1 MCDLEN
7 VVRSSIEQVRGIKKL
22 LEGIILSSNIVINI
36 DNYNTWIEK
45 TDLIGQLENTLPLFP
60 IRDAACK
67 ELCEMSF
74 RIKSGEFNP
83 ATSTVSYGGIE
94 ISVSAARILAM
105 TTHLASYWSLYDCL
119 TNIIGRVLGCE
130 SIRKNPMGR
139 RNPKLMEA
147 FLLDEKSGIDPLGLR
162 DILLKSYCNY
172 IGFSYLLRNCYVHE
186 GGMVNCQS
194 ILSTGIVDDAFFVDD
209 DVAEKLN
216 KEITARYKIPNVTI
230 VKEGN
235 LIKQLQDCNAKLDD
249 MFISLLR
256 FMTGTLAVEIE
267 AFATNDGF
275 KLS

>member
-1 MCDLEN
+1 MCDLES

-22 LEGIILSSNIVINI
+22 LEGIILNPNIVINI

-67 ELCEMSF
+67 ELCEISL
-74 RIKSGEFNP
+74 RIKFGEFNP

-94 ISVSAARILAM
+94 VSVSVARILAM

-119 TNIIGRVLGCE
+119 INIIGRVLGCE

-139 RNPKLMEA
+139 RNPKLMET

-186 GGMVNCQS
+186 GGMVNCQP
-194 ILSTGIVDDAFFVDD
+194 ILSASIVDDAFSVDD

-230 VKEGN
+230 AKKGN
-235 LIKQLQDCNAKLDD
+235 LIKQLQDCHAKLDD

-256 FMTGTLAVEIE
+256 FMTGTLAIEIE